1 MMDEVDRC
9 IRDKQHWRVPSSRT
23 CPLSEQFVYR
33 LLEVSFR
40 SRAEVPTEVKQLLHN
55 APQAYKQRA
64 RDYAMKQQL
73 LWSESL
79 FSTYAARRS
88 LSLTTASARAYLEVH
103 PDLAAPVRCGRA
115 P

>member
-1 MMDEVDRC
+1 
-9 IRDKQHWRVPSSRT
+9 
-23 CPLSEQFVYR
+23 VYR

-88 LSLTTASARAYLEVH
+88 LSLTTASARARPHLTR
-103 PDLAAPVRCGRA
+103 AARSGCASRYA